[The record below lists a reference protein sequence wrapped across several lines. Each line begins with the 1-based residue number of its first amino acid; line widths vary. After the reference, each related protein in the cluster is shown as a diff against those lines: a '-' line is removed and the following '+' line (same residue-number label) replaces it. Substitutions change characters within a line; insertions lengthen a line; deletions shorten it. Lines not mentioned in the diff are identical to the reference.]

1 MTNAI
6 QLEPRH
12 TGWRHAALTGAV
24 LPWAFQALRW
34 ALQALRWALQA
45 LRWALQA
52 LRWALQALSGALQAL
67 LVLGR
72 VRSDALC

>member
-1 MTNAI
+1 MTNAIQVYSELRQGIPRDSRMTNAI

-24 LPWAFQALRW
+24 LRW

-52 LRWALQALSGALQAL
+52 L